1 MNAHRISVARRG
13 FAEPST
19 DDLITRLRASE
30 MFRDY
35 QSAFET
41 ATGLPLVLRTAGS
54 FAPPLAGSKQ
64 QSPFCRLL
72 IGTSKTCSACL
83 RFQAGL
89 EDAASSGAQTARC
102 FAGLSESLIPIHV
115 GDTLI
120 GHLQTGQVL
129 LRAPSKTAFRSVL
142 ARLRRMRS
150 PIDATQLESAY
161 FQTRVLTTAR
171 YDAVLRI
178 LSSFAQHLSLLSNE
192 LILKTADAEPAGVTR
207 ARAFIA
213 TNLGDALS
221 LPKIAAVAHMSAF
234 YFCKVFKLTTGL
246 TLTEY
251 LARSRVE
258 LTKHMLINPTIRIS
272 EAAYA
277 AGFQS
282 LSQFNRVFR
291 RVTGESPTAYR
302 DRLHGNSPVR
312 RPPPVAA

>member
-1 MNAHRISVARRG
+1 MKVYRFSGAPRGVADSP
-13 FAEPST
+13 AN
-19 DDLITRLRASE
+19 DIIARLQASE
-30 MFRDY
+30 LFRDY

-41 ATGLPLVLRTAGS
+41 VTGLPLVLRAAGS
-54 FAPPLAGSKQ
+54 FAPPMEGSKQ
-64 QSPFCRLL
+64 QSPFCELL
-72 IGTSKTCSACL
+72 IGTGETCGACL
-83 RFQAGL
+83 HFQTVL
-89 EDAASSGAQTARC
+89 EGAAATGAQTARC
-102 FAGLSESLIPIHV
+102 FAGLSESSIPVRV

-129 LRAPSKTAFRSVL
+129 LRAPSEKDFRSIL
-142 ARLRRMRS
+142 AQLKPMRTS
-150 PIDATQLESAY
+150 IDLAQLQAAY
-161 FQTRVLTTAR
+161 FETRVLTTVR

-192 LILKTADAEPAGVTR
+192 LMLMSTDAEPIGVVR

-213 TNLGDALS
+213 KNIGDALS

-258 LTKHMLINPTIRIS
+258 LTKQMLITPTMRIS

-291 RVTGESPTAYR
+291 RVMGESPTTYR
-302 DRLHGNSPVR
+302 DRLHGAMPAK
-312 RPPPVAA
+312 RPPSFAA